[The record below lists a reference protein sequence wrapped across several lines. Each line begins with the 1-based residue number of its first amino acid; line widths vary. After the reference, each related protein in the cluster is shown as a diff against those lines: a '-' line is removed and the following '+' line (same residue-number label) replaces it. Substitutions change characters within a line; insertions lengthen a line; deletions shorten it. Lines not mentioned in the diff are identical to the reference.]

1 MKKNMI
7 LKISALLLSA
17 VFVLGGGIG
26 CSVDSDDSEKKA
38 TVAVTSV
45 SLDKTDFQLAFG
57 GTKPLT
63 ATVLP
68 DNATDKTV
76 TWTSSEPTVA
86 TVSNS
91 GLVTALSKAGKTTI
105 TAKAGD
111 KTASITVTVVEN
123 VTFTASTKTYS
134 ATELG
139 LTGTSA
145 ESSSTGVA
153 TVSVSD
159 DGTVTITSVA
169 AGVATITVT
178 DASGNT
184 ATAVVEVDA
193 DGSITQKSLTPYS
206 SSDTP
211 ANTTV
216 AVTKIEI
223 SGTTSVAKGGSV
235 TLKATVTPSNATMKA
250 VTWSA
255 DVTDGVTL
263 SNGKLTVSDSCTATK
278 ISVTAAATDES
289 GVVSDPF
296 EVSVIDVSSV
306 SEGIT
311 ITEEKGWL
319 ETAYIKWNPATSDVI
334 DGYNVYVKEAG
345 GEYAKIDDMLVR
357 AYSNTAG
364 GSTIDYYRADALGLK
379 AGTYQMKVVGTASG
393 VETEQ
398 VYAESKVITVEAH
411 DRSGFAFTGGTTP
424 GAYKADGTLKDNAVV
439 IYLTDDNKDSVS
451 LEIYASSTKS
461 KENLTGIQN
470 ILNGYAKGRESS
482 PLVIRMI
489 GNVTTASSADKGD
502 LVVENKNSTNSV
514 TFEGVGDDAT
524 ANGWGLRFKNADYC
538 EARNIGFVNCSSEEG
553 DNIGLQQSNNYIWV
567 HNCDMFYGNAGSDAD
582 QVKGD
587 GALDCKKSNYVTF
600 SYNHFW
606 DNGKCNL
613 LGLSE
618 GKKSYETG
626 AYYITY
632 HHNWYDH
639 SDSRHPRC
647 RFYNAH
653 VYNNYYDGNAKYGAG
668 STLGSSVFVES
679 NYFRNC
685 KYPMMIS
692 LQGSDIFAGSTSAQ
706 TNSKK
711 NGGFENGTFSGE
723 SGGIIK
729 AYNNY
734 MTGNYTF
741 IPYGSAKY
749 YRNGTEVSY
758 DLSGTTAD
766 ADFDAYVANDKS
778 EKVPESVTANKK
790 SVALGGSFKEGE
802 AGNYY
807 SNFDTAS
814 TMYSY
819 TADTPEEAK
828 AKVESYAGRENGG
841 DLHYTF
847 NNSVEDTNYIVIDE
861 LKSLVTNYKS
871 CLVKVLGT
879 SSSSSGSGDSG
890 SGDTGSGDTGNGDG
904 DGDSGN
910 TGTGGSGSTG
920 EKVDTAAI
928 TFPTVAIPMGTYSPG
943 STQVTAG
950 YFKVDSSSTVESSSI
965 SVVVGGYM
973 SFYVDKDCALTITT
987 GEKIGK
993 IISEAGTT
1001 ILTQSSTGESSVD
1014 LTAGKYYITCAYTS
1028 KFTKVKS
1035 FKLTEK

>member
-1 MKKNMI
+1 MGNHEKKYDSKN
-7 LKISALLLSA
+7 LRSVTLSG
-17 VFVLGGGIG
+17 LCTGGGIG

-57 GTKPLT
+57 GTKQLT

-145 ESSSTGVA
+145 ESSATGVA

-216 AVTKIEI
+216 AV
-223 SGTTSVAKGGSV
+223 
-235 TLKATVTPSNATMKA
+235 
-250 VTWSA
+250 
-255 DVTDGVTL
+255 
-263 SNGKLTVSDSCTATK
+263 
-278 ISVTAAATDES
+278 
-289 GVVSDPF
+289 
-296 EVSVIDVSSV
+296 
-306 SEGIT
+306 T

-393 VETEQ
+393 VEAEQ
-398 VYAESKVITVEAH
+398 VYAESTVITVEAH

>member
-1 MKKNMI
+1 MYW
-7 LKISALLLSA
+7 
-17 VFVLGGGIG
+17 GGGIG

-91 GLVTALSKAGKTTI
+91 GFVTALSKAGKTTI

-145 ESSSTGVA
+145 ESSATGVA

-250 VTWSA
+250 VAWSA

-379 AGTYQMKVVGTASG
+379 AGTYQMEVVGTASG
-393 VETEQ
+393 VEAEH

-411 DRSGFAFTGGTTP
+411 DRSGFAFTGDTTP
-424 GAYKADGTLKDNAVV
+424 GAYKADGTLKTGAKVLYVTKDTAKTVSTTVTGAEKNPCVGLQTILAAYEKGKDTTPIAIRFIGLV
-439 IYLTDDNKDSVS
+439 TKDDLDSV
-451 LEIYASSTKS
+451 
-461 KENLTGIQN
+461 G
-470 ILNGYAKGRESS
+470 
-482 PLVIRMI
+482 
-489 GNVTTASSADKGD
+489 SSAEGLQIKG
-502 LVVENKNSTNSV
+502 KAAYSKIPITI
-514 TFEGVGDDAT
+514 EGVGDDASIFDF
-524 ANGWGLRFKNADYC
+524 GFLIKNTSYL
-538 EARNIGFVNCSSEEG
+538 EMRNLGILKCMDDGVSIDTKNSYLW
-553 DNIGLQQSNNYIWV
+553 I
-567 HNCDMFYGNAGSDAD
+567 HNLDIFYGYYGSGDHA
-582 QVKGD
+582 KGD
-587 GALDCKKSNYVTF
+587 GSTDMKDDSQYLTL
-600 SYNHFW
+600 SYIHYW
-606 DNGKCNL
+606 DTGKCVL
-613 LGLSE
+613 CGMKSE
-618 GKKSYETG
+618 SGPN
-626 AYYITY
+626 YITF
-632 HHNWYDH
+632 HHNWFDH
-639 SDSRHPRC
+639 SDSRHPRI
-647 RFYNAH
+647 RTMSVH
-653 VYNNYYDGNAKYGAG
+653 IYNNYYDGNSKYGVGATTG
-668 STLGSSVFVES
+668 ADAFVEN

-685 KYPMMIS
+685 KFPMLIS
-692 LQGSDIFAGSTSAQ
+692 LQGNDIYAGTATS
-706 TNSKK
+706 NSA
-711 NGGFENGTFSGE
+711 NGTFSSEAPG
-723 SGGIIK
+723 SIK

-734 MTGNYTF
+734 IEGATTSYW
-741 IPYGSAKY
+741 PY
-749 YRNGTEVSY
+749 NGTGTAWTKGT
-758 DLSGTTAD
+758 SGSVPSGVDTTKQ
-766 ADFDAYVANDKS
+766 FDAYEVSNRSDT
-778 EKVPESVTANKK
+778 VPSSV
-790 SVALGGSFKEGE
+790 VGIDGS
-802 AGNYY
+802 ATY
-807 SNFDTAS
+807 SNFDTNSSINLGVDESAIETPQNAKS
-814 TMYSY
+814 TVM
-819 TADTPEEAK
+819 AK
-828 AKVESYAGRENGG
+828 SGRLNGG
-841 DLHYTF
+841 DFKWTF
-847 NNSVEDTNYIVIDE
+847 TEADDTSHDVDAN
-861 LKSLVTNYKS
+861 LKAALLAYKS